1 MKKFRESFSAQLSV
15 FVALLASLIFV
26 ICYATNF
33 YYSRKA
39 IKEEAERLAMCELDN
54 TVLRISNILSSVEM
68 CANNMHPFIIRHLE
82 EPDSMYTY
90 ARMIVENNPML
101 TGCSLAF
108 EPEYFEKYGQFF
120 SVYAGREDNG
130 TISVEQEGSEKY
142 DYHHMDWYQIP
153 KLLNTT
159 YWTDPFNDV
168 YENPETGKVQIE
180 QICSYSVP
188 IHDKKGEFVGVMSL
202 DINQQWLSKIMNMMK
217 PFPNSHTIVLGR
229 GGVYLV
235 HPDSSI
241 IGKETI
247 FTETLEG
254 GMPAIKKVGELMTEG
269 KRGMIAMSGENV
281 TGGDDSYVFY
291 TPLKRVGWSMGIV
304 CPENDIYGGYN
315 QLKMLLVIMTAVGIF
330 LMMVVCIIVI
340 RTRVHPLERLAHS
353 ANIIAHGN
361 FNGEIPVIK
370 GDDEIAML
378 SRAFRDMQHSLVDY
392 IEELKTTTANKERI
406 EGELRIAHDIQ
417 MGMIPKIFPPFP
429 DRNDIDIY
437 ASLQP
442 AKEVGG
448 DLYDFLILDEKFY
461 FAIGDVSGKGVPAS
475 LLMAVCRNLFRTVAG
490 QGLTPQQIVRSIN
503 DTMGES
509 NESGMFITLFVGV
522 IDLKTGHLSFCNAGH
537 NPPVI
542 IDRNGKASFM
552 ELVPNIPAGLFDGF
566 DFEAQEYP
574 SVDGVTLFLYTDG
587 LTEAENKAKKLYGD
601 EHLIEFLTDKNSM
614 TAKSIVES
622 AEESVSAHADGA
634 EQSDDLTIMA
644 IKIKK
649 S

>member
-68 CANNMHPFIIRHLE
+68 CANNMHPLVIRHLE

-168 YENPETGKVQIE
+168 YEDPETGKVQIE

-217 PFPNSHTIVLGR
+217 PFPISHTIVLGR

-254 GMPAIKKVGELMTEG
+254 GMPAIKKVGELMTGG

-361 FNGEIPVIK
+361 FNGEIPVIN

-378 SRAFRDMQHSLVDY
+378 SRAFRDRQHSLVDY

-587 LTEAENKAKKLYGD
+587 LTEAENKAKELYGD

-644 IKIKK
+644 IRIKK